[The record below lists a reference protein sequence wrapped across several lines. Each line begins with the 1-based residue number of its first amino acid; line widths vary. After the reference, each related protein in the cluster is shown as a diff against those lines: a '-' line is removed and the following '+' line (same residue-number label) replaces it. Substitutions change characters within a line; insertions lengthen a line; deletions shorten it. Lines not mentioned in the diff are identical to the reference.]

1 MRVPGRNEEEAERK
15 EEKRMHGSHFSGLE
29 GEAENLGSGVRG
41 RGHSR
46 TPARAP
52 HLPERPAVWPPQRD
66 LDLVLDTGLVL
77 PCLP

>member
-15 EEKRMHGSHFSGLE
+15 EGKRMHGSHFSGLE
-29 GEAENLGSGVRG
+29 GEAKNLGSGVRG
-41 RGHSR
+41 RGHFR

-52 HLPERPAVWPPQRD
+52 CLPERPAVGPSRRD

-77 PCLP
+77 SCLP